1 MIIDKPAADPIVL
14 FEALYDTGWSDGLP
28 IIPPTRDRVREF
40 VAASGRAATDLI
52 GTIPPMGGQ
61 ATVEKL
67 AANAVMA
74 GCRPEY
80 MPVVVTAVEALLDPK
95 VNVGGII
102 CSMHNA
108 IPLIIINGPI
118 RQKLGVNSGFN
129 VFGQGH
135 RANATIGRAINLI
148 LVNLGGAKPG
158 EADRSTFGQPGN
170 YSFCIAENEEQSP
183 FNPLHVDRGFARDDS
198 TVTVIGAEPPH
209 TNSNSAAETPHDVLL
224 TTISMMKNLGS
235 MNSYLQGESI
245 VCLSPE
251 HADVI
256 ARHGWKK
263 TDVQQFLFEHAR
275 NPVRELKRGG
285 HYGTEINKY
294 SVWPRWIDRYDD
306 NALIPVARRPGD
318 FLILVAGGAGKQS
331 AYLPTWATRSA
342 TRKIMF
348 QP

>member
-1 MIIDKPAADPIVL
+1 MAPDNSSFSDPIWVN
-14 FEALYDTGWSDGLP
+14 EALYETGWSDGLP
-28 IIPPTRDRVREF
+28 IVPPSRWRVADF
-40 VAASGRAATDLI
+40 VAASGRAAGDLI
-52 GTIPPMGGQ
+52 AMIPPMGGK

-74 GCRPEY
+74 GCKPEY
-80 MPVVVTAVEALLDPK
+80 MPVIIAAVEALLDPA
-95 VNVGGII
+95 VNVGGMI
-102 CSMHNA
+102 CSMHSA
-108 IPLIIINGPI
+108 IPLLIVNGPI
-118 RQKLGVNSGFN
+118 RGALGINSGFN

-170 YSFCIAENEEQSP
+170 FAFCIAENEENSP
-183 FNPLHVDRGFARDDS
+183 FDPLHVDRGFARNDS

-209 TNSNSAAETPHDVLL
+209 INNNATAETPQDVLL
-224 TTISMMKNLGS
+224 TTVSMMKNLGS
-235 MNSYLQGESI
+235 MNSYLQGESV

-251 HADVI
+251 HADII

-285 HYGTEINKY
+285 PYGSDVGKY
-294 SVWPRWIDRYDD
+294 QTWPRWINRSDD
-306 NALIPVARRPGD
+306 NAMVPVARQPSG
-318 FLILVAGGAGKQS
+318 FMVLVAGGPGKQT

-342 TRKIMF
+342 TRKIAV
-348 QP
+348 